1 MEEPKR
7 DIKTYLMYGIVIG
20 LLALGVYYFFSKSI
34 TDTPPPDETEETV
47 AESVEVG
54 ENTLMPDASGLKT
67 EDVKV
72 GSGDE
77 AAPGKSVTVHY
88 VGTLQDG
95 TKFDSSRDRGEPF
108 TFNLGAGEVIP
119 GWDYGVAGMKVG
131 GVRKLTIPPKLA
143 YGEYGA
149 PPTIGPNETLLFEVE
164 LLEVN

>member
-1 MEEPKR
+1 MDEPKR
-7 DIKTYLMYGIVIG
+7 DTKTYIMYGVVIG
-20 LLALGVYYFFSKSI
+20 LFVLGLFYFFKKSI
-34 TDTPPPDETEETV
+34 TDSPPAPESDKTV
-47 AESVEVG
+47 AQEPEVG
-54 ENTLMPDASGLKT
+54 ENNLMPDASGLKT

-72 GSGDE
+72 GTGDE

-131 GVRKLTIPPKLA
+131 GVRKLTIPPELA

-164 LLEVN
+164 LLKVE